1 MVLRRRFSSFSTVVP
16 ALAAAVLLALVAA
29 GCGGSDDDEP
39 AGAEAASAETTNEP
53 VTLTVGLFGTF
64 GFEEAGL
71 YDEYM
76 KLHPNVTIKETSIE
90 FEQDYYQ
97 ALQTHLAGGA
107 GLSDV
112 QGIEVARIAEVTQTQ
127 ADKFVDLNTLGAGEL
142 EDTFFPWK
150 WTAATTSDGKVLGL
164 GTDTGPLAICYR
176 TDLFEQAGLP
186 TDREE
191 LASMWAS
198 WEDFLSVGR
207 QYAANTPK
215 GSAFMDSA
223 SGLYNAIIGQ
233 SETQYYDEDGN
244 PIYDSN
250 PAVQEAWDIAVQAID
265 AGLTAKLKQFD
276 QPWNQAFANGAFA
289 TIACPAWMIGYIKG
303 QAGDAGAGKW
313 DVASIPGD
321 GGNWG
326 GSYLSIPAASE
337 HQQEA
342 YELIKWLTAPEQQV
356 KMWTKSQHFPSSS
369 TAAADPA
376 VEAAT
381 DEYFNGAP
389 LGELFKESADDLP
402 IATLGP
408 KDGVIKDTI
417 SNGLLRIEQQ
427 GQDPADAWQKTL
439 DDIEDAIG

>member
-1 MVLRRRFSSFSTVVP
+1 MVIRRSTS
-16 ALAAAVLLALVAA
+16 AFLAAAAAVLAAVALA
-29 GCGGSDDDEP
+29 GCGGSDDET
-39 AGAEAASAETTNEP
+39 AEAASDGAATQER
-53 VTLTVGLFGTF
+53 VTLKIGLFGTF
-64 GFEEAGL
+64 GYEEAGL

-76 KLHPNVTIKETSIE
+76 ELHPNVTIEETSIE

-107 GLSDV
+107 GLSDI
-112 QGIEVARIAEVTQTQ
+112 QGIEVARIAEVTQSQ
-127 ADKFVDLNTLGAGEL
+127 ADEWVDLRTLGADEV
-142 EDTFFPWK
+142 EDTFFEWK
-150 WTAATTSDGKVLGL
+150 WQAATTADRAVLGL

-191 LASMWAS
+191 LASMWES
-198 WEDFLSVGR
+198 WEDFLDVGR
-207 QYAANTPK
+207 QYVENAPAN
-215 GSAFMDSA
+215 SSFMDSA

-233 SETQYYDEDGN
+233 SEEQYYDEDGN
-244 PIYDSN
+244 PIHDSN
-250 PAVQEAWDIAVQAID
+250 PAVAEAWDIAVQAIQS
-265 AGLTAKLKQFD
+265 GLTAKLQQFD

-303 QAGDAGAGKW
+303 QAGDEGAGKW

-326 GSYLSIPAASE
+326 GSYLAIPAASE

-342 YELIKWLTAPEQQV
+342 YELIEWLTAPEQQV
-356 KMWTKSQHFPSSS
+356 KMWTQSQHVPSSS
-369 TAAADPA
+369 AAAADPA
-376 VEAAT
+376 VESAT
-381 DEYFNGAP
+381 DDYFNGAP
-389 LGELFKESADDLP
+389 IGELFKESADDLP
-402 IATLGP
+402 VATLGP

-427 GQDPADAWQKTL
+427 GEDPGAAWQKTL
-439 DDIEDAIG
+439 DDIEEAIG

>member
-1 MVLRRRFSSFSTVVP
+1 MPIPRRTSRLFPYASLLLAT
-16 ALAAAVLLALVAA
+16 ALALALMAA
-29 GCGGSDDDEP
+29 GCGGDGEEESD
-39 AGAEAASAETTNEP
+39 AATGGSAAEP
-53 VTLTVGLFGTF
+53 VTLTIGLFGTF

-76 KLHPNVTIKETSIE
+76 RLHPNVTIEETSIE

-97 ALQTHLAGGA
+97 ALQTHLAGGS
-107 GLSDV
+107 GLSDI

-127 ADKFVDLNTLGAGEL
+127 ADKWVDLNEFGADEL

-150 WTAATTSDGKVLGL
+150 WEAAKTADGATIGL
-164 GTDTGPLAICYR
+164 GTDTGPQAICYR

-191 LASMWAS
+191 LASMWET
-198 WEDFLSVGR
+198 WDDFIEVGE
-207 QYAANTPK
+207 QYKAKAPK
-215 GSAFMDSA
+215 GSAFIDSA
-223 SGLYNAIIGQ
+223 SGLYNAVIGQ

-250 PAVQEAWDIAVQAID
+250 PVVKDAWDTAVAAIQ
-265 AGLTAKLKQFD
+265 AGLTAKLEQFD

-303 QAGDAGAGKW
+303 QAGDAGSGKW

-326 GSYLSIPAASE
+326 GSYLAIPAASE
-337 HQQEA
+337 HKEEA
-342 YELIKWLTAPEQQV
+342 YALLEWLTAPEQQLT
-356 KMWTKSQHFPSSS
+356 MWTQSQHFPSSA

-376 VEAAT
+376 VAAAT
-381 DEYFNGAP
+381 DVYFSNAP
-389 LGELFKESADDLP
+389 IGEIFKESADDLP

-417 SNGLLRIEQQ
+417 SNGLLRIDQQ
-427 GQDPADAWQKTL
+427 GEDPDTAWEKTM
-439 DDIEDAIG
+439 DDIASAIE

>member
-1 MVLRRRFSSFSTVVP
+1 MPIPRRTFRLFPYAWLLLAT
-16 ALAAAVLLALVAA
+16 ALALALIAA
-29 GCGGSDDDEP
+29 GCGGDGEEESD
-39 AGAEAASAETTNEP
+39 AATGGSAAEP
-53 VTLTVGLFGTF
+53 VTLTIGLFGTF

-76 KLHPNVTIKETSIE
+76 RLHPNVTIEETSIE

-97 ALQTHLAGGA
+97 ALQTHLAGGS
-107 GLSDV
+107 GLSDI

-127 ADKFVDLNTLGAGEL
+127 ADKWVDLNEFGADEL

-150 WTAATTSDGKVLGL
+150 WEAAKTADGATIGL
-164 GTDTGPLAICYR
+164 GTDTGPQAICYR

-191 LASMWAS
+191 LASMWET
-198 WEDFLSVGR
+198 WDDFIEVGE
-207 QYAANTPK
+207 QYKANAPK
-215 GSAFMDSA
+215 GSAFIDSA
-223 SGLYNAIIGQ
+223 SGLYNAVIGQ

-250 PAVQEAWDIAVQAID
+250 PVVKDAWDTAVAAIQ
-265 AGLTAKLKQFD
+265 AGLTAKLEQFD

-303 QAGDAGAGKW
+303 QAGDAGSGKW

-326 GSYLSIPAASE
+326 GSYLAIPAASE
-337 HQQEA
+337 HKEEA
-342 YELIKWLTAPEQQV
+342 YALLEWLTAPEQQLT
-356 KMWTKSQHFPSSS
+356 MWTQSQHFPSSS

-376 VEAAT
+376 VAAAT
-381 DEYFNGAP
+381 DVYFSNAP
-389 LGELFKESADDLP
+389 IGEIFKESADDLP

-417 SNGLLRIEQQ
+417 SNGLLRIDQQ
-427 GQDPADAWQKTL
+427 GEDPDTAWEKTM
-439 DDIEDAIG
+439 DDIASAIE